1 LLFQGVIRD
10 EGDLNML
17 GGDFKNAYKARQIDL
32 TLISKFKFAKQKTVK

>member
-17 GGDFKNAYKARQIDL
+17 GGDFKNAYKAVVMVSVLASIVVDCG
-32 TLISKFKFAKQKTVK
+32 FKP

>member
-17 GGDFKNAYKARQIDL
+17 GGDFKNAYKARQIDP
-32 TLISKFKFAKQKTVK
+32 FDDEAWDQRR